1 MKYQFLFFS
10 LFFCFLIHAQSL
22 EFQERGNQATF
33 MYDEQLL
40 SNTELRK
47 LLKSHKASWVS
58 YRKIQRKNHLALL
71 VAVPSASIMGY
82 ELGRWTGGGT
92 PNWTAAGIGVL
103 GTGIGLYL
111 NKDRKKKLKE
121 TVSLFNKRPKKNKTE
136 EPSD

>member
-1 MKYQFLFFS
+1 MKYLILYFS
-10 LFFCFLIHAQSL
+10 LFFCFLIHVQSL
-22 EFQERGNQATF
+22 EYREQGNQETF
-33 MYDEQLL
+33 MFDEQPL

-47 LLKSHKASWVS
+47 LLKTHKASWIS
-58 YRKIQRKNHLALL
+58 YLKTQRKSHLALL
-71 VAVPSASIMGY
+71 ASIPSASVMGY

-121 TVSLFNKRPKKNKTE
+121 TIRLFNNRPKKSISVE
-136 EPSD
+136 

>member
-1 MKYQFLFFS
+1 MKYLILYFS
-10 LFFCFLIHAQSL
+10 LLFCFLIHAQSL
-22 EFQERGNQATF
+22 EYREQGNQETF
-33 MYDEQLL
+33 MFDEQPL

-47 LLKSHKASWVS
+47 LLKTHKASWIS
-58 YRKIQRKNHLALL
+58 YRKTQRKSHLALL
-71 VAVPSASIMGY
+71 VAVPSASVIGY

-121 TVSLFNKRPKKNKTE
+121 TIRLFNNRPKKSISVE
-136 EPSD
+136 